1 MVKPYVGH
9 LDSATTGR
17 LMPLPSPSP
26 SQPAAEGGAE
36 SLAEFAYRRIEEMIV
51 TRALPP
57 GSMISENGLAEELK
71 CGRTPVREALQRLRN
86 EGFVEIHPRRGA
98 LVSSIDVMRQIELLE
113 VRRSLEDLV
122 VRLAAERANAT
133 ERAEMLRLADAILA
147 AAAAADQAG
156 YLAANR
162 SIHELEARAARNAV
176 LAKTIGVI
184 HGLSRRFWYAYIE
197 DTGTFDTG
205 ARLHAATL
213 RAIAAGDAAAAAE
226 GAARL
231 LDFLSDLTERALR
244 RQL

>member
-1 MVKPYVGH
+1 
-9 LDSATTGR
+9 
-17 LMPLPSPSP
+17 MPVSSQLPTP
-26 SQPAAEGGAE
+26 PAPDAAPE

-122 VRLAAERANAT
+122 VRLAAERANAP
-133 ERAEMLRLADAILA
+133 ERAEMLRLADAIVA

-162 SIHELEARAARNAV
+162 SIHEIEARAARNAV

-205 ARLHAATL
+205 ARLHAVTL
-213 RAIAAGDAAAAAE
+213 RAIAASDAAGAAD

-231 LDFLSDLTERALR
+231 LDFLNDLTQRALLR
-244 RQL
+244 RL

>member
-1 MVKPYVGH
+1 
-9 LDSATTGR
+9 
-17 LMPLPSPSP
+17 MPSRTS
-26 SQPAAEGGAE
+26 SQTVSAAEAAPE
-36 SLAEFAYRRIEEMIV
+36 SLADYAYRRIEEMIV

-57 GSMISENGLAEELK
+57 GAMISENGLSEELN

-86 EGFVEIHPRRGA
+86 EGYVEIHPRRGA

-122 VRLAAERANAT
+122 VRLAADRASPT
-133 ERAEMLRLADAILA
+133 ERAEMLRLADEIVEA
-147 AAAAADQAG
+147 ARASDQTG

-162 SIHELEARAARNAV
+162 AIHEIEARAARNAV

-197 DTGTFDTG
+197 DTGSFDLA

-213 RAIAAGDAAAAAE
+213 RAIAAKDPAGAAE

-231 LDFLSDLTERALR
+231 LDFLNDLTQRALR